1 MQAGRNH
8 VKTIKKSQIVPFSA
22 KQMYLLVDDINQY
35 QAFLPWCVKSE
46 EHQRDDDS
54 VTATLTISA
63 QGMEKSFTTKNTL
76 TPHSRI
82 ELSLVDGPFSH
93 LDGHWLF
100 SDMAEGCKIDFE
112 LNFDIANKMLA
123 MFIGPLFE
131 KVASSML
138 DAFCEQAEKSFVTN
152 ES

>member
-1 MQAGRNH
+1 M
-8 VKTIKKSQIVPFSA
+8 KTIKKSQIVPFSA
-22 KQMYLLVDDINQY
+22 KQMYQLVDNINQY
-35 QAFLPWCVKSE
+35 HAFLPWCVKSE
-46 EHQRDDDS
+46 EHERNNES

-63 QGMEKSFTTKNTL
+63 QGMEKSFTTRNTL
-76 TPHSRI
+76 TPFSRI
-82 ELSLVDGPFSH
+82 DLSLVDGPFSR
-93 LDGHWLF
+93 LDGYWQF
-100 SDMAEGCKIDFE
+100 SDMEEGCKIDFE

-138 DAFCEQAEKSFVTN
+138 EAFCQQAEQSFVSH

>member
-1 MQAGRNH
+1 
-8 VKTIKKSQIVPFSA
+8 
-22 KQMYLLVDDINQY
+22 MYLLVDGITQY
-35 QAFLPWCVKSE
+35 QNFLPWCVKSE
-46 EHQRDDDS
+46 EIKRDDNS

-82 ELSLVDGPFSH
+82 DLSLVDGPFSH

-100 SDMAEGCKIDFE
+100 TDTDDGCKVDFE

-138 DAFCEQAEKSFVTN
+138 DAFCEQAKQIFVTN